1 MAYPGIDRVDGVAV
15 VTLERGKVN
24 ALNEPFVDE
33 LTGIFEDLKGD
44 DGVKAV
50 VLAGRGP
57 FFSFGFDIPEFLGYA
72 KNDFL
77 RFLRKFTQLYAKMFV
92 FTKPLLAALNGHT
105 VAGGCMLALT
115 GDERFMVPGKAK
127 ISLNEIR
134 FGSTV
139 FAGSVEMLRF
149 CAGRKNAQTI
159 LFSGDMF
166 TAEEAARLDLID
178 RVVPEERLLDES
190 LKRAAELGEQPV
202 AAFRNIKKLLRQP
215 VADEMAK
222 REEQSLREFVEIWYS
237 DDTRTFLRGITI
249 RE

>member
-1 MAYPGIDRVDGVAV
+1 MSFTSLRRAQNVAV
-15 VTLERGKVN
+15 LTLERGKVN

-33 LTGIFEDLKGD
+33 LTKAFEGLEHDE
-44 DGVKAV
+44 GVKAA
-50 VLAGRGP
+50 VLTGRGP

-72 KNDFL
+72 KDDFS
-77 RFLRKFTQLYAKMFV
+77 RFLGKFTQLYLKMFL
-92 FTKPLLAALNGHT
+92 FPKPLLAALNGHA

-115 GDERFMVPGKAK
+115 CDERFMVPGKAK

-149 CAGRKNAQTI
+149 CCGQKNAQAV

-166 TAEEAARLDLID
+166 TAEEAALRGLID
-178 RVVPEERLLDES
+178 RVVPEDRLLEES
-190 LKRAAELGEQPV
+190 IMRAAELGDRSAPAFRSMKRLLRRPV
-202 AAFRNIKKLLRQP
+202 AEA
-215 VADEMAK
+215 MAE

-237 DDTRTFLRGITI
+237 DQTRAFLRGITI
-249 RE
+249 RD